1 MALTREE
8 LLHIAKVA
16 RIALTEEEINELLP
30 QFNEILDLLERV
42 RQMPLTD
49 AAPIIMTDNAD
60 EFRPDVPQG
69 FDDPDAIVDQFPRKK
84 DRYARVP
91 PNL

>member
-60 EFRPDVPQG
+60 EFRPDVPL
-69 FDDPDAIVDQFPRKK
+69 RKRLRGLGAEISHLLNTWRRK
-84 DRYARVP
+84 
-91 PNL
+91 